1 MESEL
6 RIMSSKNI
14 QNLRNH
20 ADIRTPRLDLIAI
33 TLPLLQC
40 EIEGGAGFATR
51 FGALAGAE
59 IPPQWP
65 PQDWE
70 PHVLDYV
77 LQQLTAQPKTLGWTR
92 YISLRD
98 AETDRRTLI
107 GTVGA
112 IPPGTELSHFA
123 PGEIEVGY
131 GILPVFQ
138 RRGFATEALAGMM
151 DWVRLRVEVSAFVAQ
166 TFPHLQA
173 SIRVLE
179 KSGFERA
186 GDGFEAGTI
195 LFRLDWH
202 RSHAGSA

>member
-1 MESEL
+1 MP
-6 RIMSSKNI
+6 SKNTHT
-14 QNLRNH
+14 LRND

-33 TLPLLQC
+33 TLPLLRC
-40 EIEGGAGFATR
+40 EIVGGADFAAS
-51 FGALAGAE
+51 FGPLAGAE

-70 PHVLDYV
+70 PHVLDFV
-77 LQQLTAQPKTLGWTR
+77 LHQLTAQPETLGWTR
-92 YISLRD
+92 FVALRNP
-98 AETDRRTLI
+98 ETGTRTLI

-112 IPPGTELSHFA
+112 IPPGTAMAHSA

-131 GILPVFQ
+131 GILPASQ
-138 RRGFATEALAGMM
+138 CRGFATEALAGMM
-151 DWVRLRVEVSAFVAQ
+151 DWVRSRVEVSAFVAQ

-173 SIRVLE
+173 SMRVLE

-202 RSHAGSA
+202 RSRAGSA

>member
-6 RIMSSKNI
+6 GIMSFKNI
-14 QNLRNH
+14 QYPGNNE
-20 ADIRTPRLDLIAI
+20 DIRTPRLDLIAI

-40 EIEGGAGFATR
+40 EMEGGAAFVASFR
-51 FGALAGAE
+51 ALAGVE

-77 LQQLTAQPKTLGWTR
+77 LQQLTAQPETLGWTR
-92 YISLRD
+92 YITLRD

-112 IPPGTELSHFA
+112 IPPGTAMAHSA

-131 GILPVFQ
+131 GVLPAFQ
-138 RRGFATEALAGMM
+138 RCGFATEALAGMM
-151 DWVRLRVEVSAFVAQ
+151 DWVRSRAEVKAFVAQ
-166 TFPHLQA
+166 TFPALQA

-179 KSGFERA
+179 KNGFELA
-186 GDGFEAGTI
+186 GEGFEAGTI
-195 LFRLDWH
+195 LFR
-202 RSHAGSA
+202 RGESN